1 MPLTPGTRAAAAA
14 GLRADFAE
22 YVARWQ
28 EDERTQLHW
37 DPWRNASVFLKSLKP
52 DRITD
57 LDPADLR
64 TVIAQGS
71 PDAKAAATV
80 ALASARQQAAS
91 YVMHEMSTVGSDA
104 HRQENIARLL
114 DDRNSLVR
122 EEAMGALGDGW

>member
-1 MPLTPGTRAAAAA
+1 MPLTPETRAAAAA

-80 ALASARQQAAS
+80 ALNSARQQAAS
-91 YVMHEMSTVGSDA
+91 YVMYELSTARSLD
-104 HRQENIARLL
+104 HRAETIARLL
-114 DDRNSLVR
+114 ADTSSLVR
-122 EEAMGALGDGW
+122 EEAMLAMGEGW